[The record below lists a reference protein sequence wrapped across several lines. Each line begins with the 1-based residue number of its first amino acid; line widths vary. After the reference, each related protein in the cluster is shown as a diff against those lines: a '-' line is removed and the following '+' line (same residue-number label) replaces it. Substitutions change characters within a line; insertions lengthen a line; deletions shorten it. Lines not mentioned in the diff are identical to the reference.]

1 MILIMMRGVPV
12 MKALS
17 AKKVTATSQLIREQV
32 KKSNDRTNE
41 VIRRT
46 QSYLNDLKKQT
57 PRV

>member
-1 MILIMMRGVPV
+1 

-41 VIRRT
+41 VIRKT